1 MAGIPDD
8 DLWQKILTQ
17 TMMGTVNNLPTLL
30 EFAASEEAAT
40 VKTPVQSIGAIQNK
54 KTRNDKKCIGC
65 GGDAHGPF
73 NRRKA
78 LECKAFGKQCAKCG
92 KPNHYTN
99 LCRSKVNGLIQQNPQ
114 EDPEVPT
121 VSGFISAIG
130 ATPLT
135 NPRSSAATLA
145 ALKSHS
151 AGPVNT
157 LPVAHH
163 VYDKFMKTWSK
174 RSPKPSP
181 TV

>member
-1 MAGIPDD
+1 M
-8 DLWQKILTQ
+8 
-17 TMMGTVNNLPTLL
+17 
-30 EFAASEEAAT
+30 
-40 VKTPVQSIGAIQNK
+40 
-54 KTRNDKKCIGC
+54 
-65 GGDAHGPF
+65 
-73 NRRKA
+73 
-78 LECKAFGKQCAKCG
+78 
-92 KPNHYTN
+92 
-99 LCRSKVNGLIQQNPQ
+99 
-114 EDPEVPT
+114 PT

-174 RSPKPSP
+174 RSLKPSP
-181 TV
+181 TVQMTVSLDKLAYKELQLNPPDLVKKPSAGTATARTGTLDTGAQLTVANESELMALGIKRTLYFLY